1 MALLGEMDQL
11 GEVTQLN
18 EMTELGIGVLSR
30 HDESIGSSWRGI
42 IVRRVIECRSG
53 RSVVRWVDRQVKECR
68 SVCQG
73 VSFGGS
79 IDRSKSVIRQVD
91 RRVKECRSAW
101 QGESFRRSILH

>member
-1 MALLGEMDQL
+1 MQWICWRDRINDKASFGEMALLGEMDQL

-53 RSVVRWVDRQVKECR
+53 RSI
-68 SVCQG
+68 G
-73 VSFGGS
+73 VGMT
-79 IDRSKSVIRQVD
+79 KS
-91 RRVKECRSAW
+91 
-101 QGESFRRSILH
+101 